1 MWRNIWRITGVLMI
15 GVIITGIVLLLNF
28 TAPNPTG
35 RRYSSEVVDLN
46 LDNGAKGLEGERIL
60 ALDLRAPLN
69 TIEKHCICGE
79 ASTVASQCNLCRVNV
94 PTVNTY
100 RLPDF
105 FTETYIADAK
115 NRYTWLSSHSQDVA
129 QMTDYADA
137 AIALDIPLWVY
148 VRVDTTV
155 DQTMQDLVRSTGG
168 DIVHYFAT
176 PDWVDP
182 VNIIAIIGILIGGVI
197 VVFVLWREFRETH
210 HMSQIYRD
218 VPDDQPESPTNRSFP
233 TAPKQDDKD
242 DGKVIIEVT
251 SQKMDDAEEFMDKVK
266 SRVDRMNGN
275 GHVDINVDVIDDDE
289 E

>member
-1 MWRNIWRITGVLMI
+1 MWRNIWRITGVLMV

-46 LDNGAKGLEGERIL
+46 LDNGTKGLEGERIL

-94 PTVNTY
+94 PTVSTY
-100 RLPDF
+100 RMPDF

-129 QMTDYADA
+129 QMTDYAHA

-155 DQTMQDLVRSTGG
+155 DQTMQDIVRSTGG

-182 VNIIAIIGILIGGVI
+182 VNIIAIIGIVIGGVFLT
-197 VVFVLWREFRETH
+197 FVLWREFRETH
-210 HMSQIYRD
+210 HMSQVYRD

-233 TAPKQDDKD
+233 TAPKAGGKD

-275 GHVDINVDVIDDDE
+275 GHYNINVDVVDDDE

>member
-1 MWRNIWRITGVLMI
+1 MWRNIWRITGVLMV

-46 LDNGAKGLEGERIL
+46 LNNGAKGIQGERIL
-60 ALDLRAPLN
+60 AQDLNAPN
-69 TIEKHCICGE
+69 NNVEKQCICGE
-79 ASTVASQCNLCRVNV
+79 TSALQGQCNLCRVNIT
-94 PTVNTY
+94 TVSTY

-105 FTETYIADAK
+105 FTETYIADSK
-115 NRYTWLSSHSQDVA
+115 NRTSWLSSYADQYA
-129 QMTDYADA
+129 QLRDYADA
-137 AIALDIPLWVY
+137 AVALDMPLWVY

-155 DQTMQDLVRSTGG
+155 DQVMQDLVRSTGG
-168 DIVHYFAT
+168 DIVYYFAT

-233 TAPKQDDKD
+233 TAPKQGDKEN
-242 DGKVIIEVT
+242 GKVMIEVT
-251 SQKMDDAEEFMDKVK
+251 TRKMDEAEEFMDKVK